1 VKWSFGELPEL
12 LEIVRG
18 SQTLIGF
25 PALID
30 EGQSVRIEVFDEP
43 SVAKAKHRQ
52 GLRKLFALQI
62 KDSIKYLEKNS
73 TDLPSSVVMNFVQAM
88 KNLQS
93 ALKVEASKGASQAHS
108 SLSLEAL
115 KPQLMELALDRAF
128 LMEPLPLS
136 ETQFN
141 KRLEEG
147 RPRLTLIASEV
158 SRLVQTILNEFC
170 NCVRKLKDTSVV
182 PSAQS
187 DMAQQLQRLLH
198 KNFLLDTPY
207 SQLQHF
213 PRYLKA
219 VYLRLEKYRVDPKR
233 DGDKQSEITAL
244 EQAFW
249 REWMS
254 RKGVSDARLSEYRWM
269 LEELRVSLFAQELK
283 TPQPVSAKRLER
295 VWAQLKA

>member
-1 VKWSFGELPEL
+1 
-12 LEIVRG
+12 
-18 SQTLIGF
+18 
-25 PALID
+25 
-30 EGQSVRIEVFDEP
+30 
-43 SVAKAKHRQ
+43 
-52 GLRKLFALQI
+52 
-62 KDSIKYLEKNS
+62 
-73 TDLPSSVVMNFVQAM
+73 
-88 KNLQS
+88 
-93 ALKVEASKGASQAHS
+93 
-108 SLSLEAL
+108 
-115 KPQLMELALDRAF
+115 
-128 LMEPLPLS
+128 MEPLPLN

-170 NCVRKLKDTSVV
+170 TCARKLKDTSVV

-187 DMAQQLQRLLH
+187 DIAQQLQRLLN

-219 VYLRLEKYRVDPKR
+219 VYLRLEKYRADPKR
-233 DGDKQSEITAL
+233 DGDRQGEVSAL
-244 EQAFW
+244 EQTFW

-254 RKGVSDARLSEYRWM
+254 RKGVSDTRLGEYRWM